1 MLKSPYIGVI
11 GRREL
16 EADIIALRVRG
27 SAEKA
32 PPKVVPISEFIDSLK
47 TEIASRSVKA

>member
-1 MLKSPYIGVI
+1 MLKIPYIGVI

-16 EADIIALRVRG
+16 EADSIALRVRG

-32 PPKVVPISEFIDSLK
+32 PPKVVPIEEFIGTLRA
-47 TEIASRSVKA
+47 EILERAVKA